1 MSRFSTYEVL
11 LRRGNG
17 LNKTVYIH
25 DCMSDQEA
33 RETAE
38 AMYGMEV
45 LRVLWKG
52 RTDDWENRNNSSV
65 GSVSNNNNNKETSTM
80 TFTEMVGAILVLA
93 LLFFLFVI
101 YEMLLATWAFIV
113 AYWPWILGISIL
125 AFLIWAW
132 FLPDEEEN
140 EQD

>member
-65 GSVSNNNNNKETSTM
+65 DSVSNYNNNKETSTM
-80 TFTEMVGAILVLA
+80 TFTEMLGAILVFA
-93 LLFFLFVI
+93 FLFFLFVI

-132 FLPDEEEN
+132 LLPDEEEN
-140 EQD
+140 EKD

>member
-80 TFTEMVGAILVLA
+80 TFTEMVGAILVFA
-93 LLFFLFVI
+93 FLFFLFVI

-132 FLPDEEEN
+132 LLPDEEEN
-140 EQD
+140 EKD

>member
-1 MSRFSTYEVL
+1 MSRFYTYEVL
-11 LRRGNG
+11 LLRDGG

-25 DCMSDQEA
+25 DCMSDHEA

-52 RTDDWENRNNSSV
+52 RTDDWENRNNPTV

-80 TFTEMVGAILVLA
+80 TFTEMVGAILLLA
-93 LLFFLFVI
+93 LMFFLLLI

-113 AYWPWILGISIL
+113 AYWPWILGVGIFVFI
-125 AFLIWAW
+125 IWAW
-132 FLPDEEEN
+132 LLPDEDEDEE
-140 EQD
+140 D